1 MSLFLNTI
9 FLLLIYSIHMLSRF
23 SYVRLG
29 ATLWTVARQAPLSMG
44 FSRQGYWSGLSFLP
58 PGDLAD
64 PGVKPTSLS
73 SPALAHGFFTT
84 GATWEAH
91 FIQVVCISQSH
102 TPLLASTSSRFPLVT
117 TSLFSIRRKH
127 FLKLFLF
134 FWIAE
139 HFLFQPSLIFLLPTH
154 YFI

>member
-1 MSLFLNTI
+1 MTLVSLCTCIYMCVCISICECIKTDKPQGVFLCCVCE
-9 FLLLIYSIHMLSRF
+9 LSRF
-23 SYVRLG
+23 SHVQLF
-29 ATLWTVARQAPLSMG
+29 ATLWTVACQAPLSMG
-44 FSRQGYWSGLSFLP
+44 FSRQEYWSGLPCPP
-58 PGDLAD
+58 PGKLPE
-64 PGVKPTSLS
+64 PGIEPTSLS

-134 FWIAE
+134 F
-139 HFLFQPSLIFLLPTH
+139 
-154 YFI
+154 

>member
-9 FLLLIYSIHMLSRF
+9 SLLLIYSIHVLSRF
-23 SYVRLG
+23 SYVWLG
-29 ATLWTVARQAPLSMG
+29 ATLWTIARQAPLSVG
-44 FSRQGYWSGLSFLP
+44 FSRHEYWSGLLWPP
-58 PGDLAD
+58 PGIE
-64 PGVKPTSLS
+64 PMSLV
-73 SPALAHGFFTT
+73 SPALAGGFFTT
-84 GATWEAH
+84 GATWEAR

-134 FWIAE
+134 SWIAE

-154 YFI
+154 YFK